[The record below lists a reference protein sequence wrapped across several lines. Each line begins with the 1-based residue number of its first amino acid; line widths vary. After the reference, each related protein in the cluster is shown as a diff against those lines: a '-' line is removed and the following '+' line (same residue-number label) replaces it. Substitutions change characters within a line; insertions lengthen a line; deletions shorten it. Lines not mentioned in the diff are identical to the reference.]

1 MELERPSV
9 QSDVHRVLVVDDHP
23 DTTEVLTVL
32 FRRMG
37 YETKRALRGRDAMK
51 SAREFDP
58 ELIVLDIGLP
68 DISGFEVV
76 NALRADPRVRD
87 RYIVAVTGY
96 SRPQDRA
103 RAREAG
109 FDDFFVKPID
119 LAKIRHILRLA
130 ASRAR
135 ATLSA
140 CAQAT
145 RGLPGP
151 IPA

>member
-1 MELERPSV
+1 MEADRSGG
-9 QSDVHRVLVVDDHP
+9 QCDVRRVLVVDDHP
-23 DTTEVLTVL
+23 DTTEVLAVL
-32 FRRMG
+32 FRLMG

-76 NALRADPRVRD
+76 NALRADPRMRD

-103 RAREAG
+103 RAQQAG
-109 FDDFFVKPID
+109 FDDYFVKPID
-119 LAKIRHILRLA
+119 LAKIRQILRLA

-135 ATLSA
+135 ATLAA
-140 CAQAT
+140 CTNAT
-145 RGLPGP
+145 RAVPGP
-151 IPA
+151 APA